1 MPANPDQFEQ
11 IASDEAL
18 DRLVRRLAD
27 QPHVAFDTEFV
38 SEHTYR
44 SHLCLVQVAAPG
56 TLAVIDTLAVRD
68 LDRFWE
74 LFLDPRRTTI
84 VHAGREEMGFILH
97 ALDRRPA
104 RLFDVQVAAGLVDHE
119 YPAGYGALV
128 RRVLNVQT
136 NKGETRTDWRK
147 RPLSQAQ
154 LDYALDD
161 VRYLEAV
168 WRSLDD
174 RLVRYGRRAWM
185 DEEMTTWQDDVAESF
200 TRKRWRRISGLNG
213 LSRRE
218 LAVARELWHWRDAIA
233 EERDM
238 PPKRVLRDDLL
249 VELCK
254 RRNADPAGIAAIRG
268 MQRSDLRHIM
278 KGLCEAVER
287 GLALPDDECPG
298 GERFRAPPAQ
308 LAMLGQFLVTAITG
322 MCRQMHIAPALVGT
336 AGDMRDL
343 LAWKLGYHAGD
354 RDPLLAT
361 GWRAEVVGPLV
372 DDLLAGRA
380 GLRIGDVTAADPL
393 VIERFG
399 EPVVAPTAHLPPP
412 GDRDRAR
419 RSRRRGG
426 RRRGDE
432 GATAADGPPS
442 GERVVRER
450 DSDRRRDA
458 SAGAAVRGTVPDD
471 AAERIARDEAQRVRR
486 EAAERARREQA
497 AREEAEFGFGPAG

>member
-1 MPANPDQFEQ
+1 MPSSSSSFEHVTT
-11 IASDEAL
+11 AAGLAE
-18 DRLVRRLAD
+18 LVRRLAD

-44 SHLCLVQVAAPG
+44 SQLCLVQVAAPG
-56 TLAVIDTLAVRD
+56 TLAVIDTLAVRE
-68 LDRFWE
+68 LNPFWE
-74 LFLDPRRTTI
+74 LFLEPERTTV

-97 ALDRRPA
+97 ALGRRPA

-161 VRYLEAV
+161 VRHLEAV
-168 WRSLDD
+168 WRTLED
-174 RLVRYGRRAWM
+174 RLERFGRRGWM
-185 DEEMTTWQDDVAESF
+185 EEEMATWQDDVAESF

-218 LAVARELWHWRDAIA
+218 LAVARELWYWRDAVA
-233 EERDM
+233 AERDM

-254 RRNADPAGIAAIRG
+254 RKSADPAGIGAIRG

-278 KGLCEAVER
+278 QGLSEAIDR
-287 GLALPDDECPG
+287 GLSLPDDECPG

-308 LAMLGQFLVTAITG
+308 LAVIGQFLVTAITG

-343 LAWKLGYHAGD
+343 LAFKLGYHNDD
-354 RDPLLAT
+354 RDPVLAT

-380 GLRIGDVTAADPL
+380 GLRIGDVTAHDPL
-393 VIERFG
+393 VIERFTG
-399 EPVVAPTAHLPPP
+399 PVAIAAPPP
-412 GDRDRAR
+412 TSDSPADDPR
-419 RSRRRGG
+419 RRRRRGG
-426 RRRGDE
+426 RQRG
-432 GATAADGPPS
+432 P
-442 GERVVRER
+442 R
-450 DSDRRRDA
+450 D
-458 SAGAAVRGTVPDD
+458 PD
-471 AAERIARDEAQRVRR
+471 AAETPAPGRTPAPSADPQAARPRADASEPARAEQVRR
-486 EAAERARREQA
+486 EQARLEEARREQARLDQARRERA
-497 AREEAEFGFGPAG
+497 AREEAEFGFGTPG